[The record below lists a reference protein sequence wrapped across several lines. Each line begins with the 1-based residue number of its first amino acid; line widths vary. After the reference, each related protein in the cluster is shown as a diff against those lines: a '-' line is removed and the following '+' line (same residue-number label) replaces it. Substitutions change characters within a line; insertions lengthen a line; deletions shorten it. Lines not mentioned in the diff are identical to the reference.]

1 MRVENSDTIYTN
13 QYDEGDVLLVHIAH
27 GMGNYVAD
35 EDMLEQLESENRVV
49 FRYVNADGVETA
61 ASNPNGSVHNIAGI
75 INAEGNVL
83 GLMPHPERAVEPL
96 LGSDDGR
103 GVFESLLAAKQ
114 NLVTLS

>member
-1 MRVENSDTIYTN
+1 VT
-13 QYDEGDVLLVHIAH
+13 
-27 GMGNYVAD
+27 
-35 EDMLEQLESENRVV
+35 
-49 FRYVNADGVETA
+49 ADGVETA
-61 ASNPNGSVHNIAGI
+61 AANPNGSVHNIAGI

-103 GVFESLLAAKQ
+103 GVFESLLVAKQ